1 MNQFIIAG
9 LLFLATASCKQAD
22 EPVRLKTGTWRAAI
36 DIQGQELPFNFQVDV
51 DKQGGY
57 DIYLI
62 NAEERLLLDEVTLDK
77 DSVTIALHIFD
88 ADIRAKVTGDSL
100 HGVFIK
106 NYEEDYRL
114 PFKAA
119 YNQEFRFVNER
130 GGEARAD
137 FSGKYEVTFRGDTDT
152 TKAVAVFRQSGSS
165 VTGTFLTPT
174 GDYRYLDGMAADSLL
189 QVSTF
194 DGNHAYLF
202 RAFLQKDG
210 SLRGEFFSGK
220 TRRDAWV
227 AVRNEDASLPDAAAL
242 TYMKEGYER
251 ITFNFPDV
259 DGDSVSLNDDRY
271 KDKVVIL
278 QIFGTWC
285 PNCMD
290 ETAFLAPWYRRNKDR
305 GVEVIGLAYERKNN
319 FSYARERI
327 KKMMSKM
334 DIPYQI
340 LIAGTNDKEM
350 ASKTLPM
357 LNAVLAFPTT
367 IFIGKDGKVKKI
379 HTGFNGPGTGIFYD
393 RFKEDFNQAVN
404 ALLDERLTAQ
414 R

>member
-1 MNQFIIAG
+1 MNRLIIAG
-9 LLFLATASCKQAD
+9 LLFLATASCKHAD
-22 EPVRLKTGTWRAAI
+22 EPVLLKTGTWRAAI
-36 DIQGQELPFNFQVDV
+36 EIQGQELPFNFQVEA

-57 DIYLI
+57 EVYLM
-62 NAEERLLLDEVTLDK
+62 NAEERLLLDEIKLGK

-88 ADIRAKVTGDSL
+88 ADIKAKVKGDSL

-106 NYEEDYRL
+106 NYEQDYCL

-119 YNQEFRFVNER
+119 YDQEFRFVDR
-130 GGEARAD
+130 GRGETPAD
-137 FSGKYEVTFRGDTDT
+137 FSGKYEVTFTGDTDA
-152 TKAVAVFRQSGSS
+152 TKAVALFRQSGGR
-165 VTGTFLTPT
+165 VTGTFLTST
-174 GDYRYLDGMAADSLL
+174 GDYRYLEGMAADSLL

-202 RAFLQKDG
+202 RASLQKDG
-210 SLRGEFFSGK
+210 SLHGEFFSGK
-220 TRRDAWV
+220 TRRETWV

-242 TYMKEGYER
+242 TYLKEGYER
-251 ITFNFPDV
+251 VTFNFPAL
-259 DGDSVSLNDDRY
+259 DGGNVSLNDDRY

-290 ETAFLAPWYRRNKDR
+290 ETAFLAPWYRENKDR
-305 GVEVIGLAYERKNN
+305 GVEVIGLAYERKDHL
-319 FSYARERI
+319 SYARERI
-327 KKMMSKM
+327 KKMMMKM
-334 DIPYQI
+334 DIPYEI

-350 ASKTLPM
+350 ASRTLPM
-357 LNAVLAFPTT
+357 LNAVLAFPTM

-379 HTGFNGPGTGIFYD
+379 HTGFNGPGTGLYYD
-393 RFKEDFNQAVN
+393 RFKEDFNRVVN
-404 ALLDERLTAQ
+404 ALLEERLTAQ